1 MFFLHFLKISSL
13 LLSGAFQT
21 EALYFQK
28 LWLFLIFP
36 LINILRWSW
45 QERDLLSWIPEWTTL
60 ESSASQAKTSTKSW
74 SKQNTGGRKQEMRGG
89 LLGKLWGALCRHQRA
104 FISWARKGWCRW
116 AFRSAT
122 SAGPRKPEQVLLH
135 PNTTHYTAA
144 GRKAPHP
151 GNRSWTVQGCEPS
164 SLGYWEGQLM
174 LPGIRQAQQGAL
186 AQIVIYLFTHSRS
199 SIKDSET

>member
-89 LLGKLWGALCRHQRA
+89 LLGKLWGALSRHQRA

-135 PNTTHYTAA
+135 PNTTQITQQLAERRRTLGIGPGQCRVANLPHWAIEKGSSCFLA
-144 GRKAPHP
+144 SGRP
-151 GNRSWTVQGCEPS
+151 NRVP
-164 SLGYWEGQLM
+164 
-174 LPGIRQAQQGAL
+174 
-186 AQIVIYLFTHSRS
+186 
-199 SIKDSET
+199 